1 MYKLSCLKTTTVIGS
16 VIKRT
21 RNLDVLIRG
30 PDRTASRRE
39 HPLRTLEQ
47 KNEEKKTQDE
57 NESERVTIS
66 SNKNRAEP
74 NY

>member
-39 HPLRTLEQ
+39 HPLRTPEQ
-47 KNEEKKTQDE
+47 KNEEKKQDE